1 MDRTNSK
8 NMSQVLEP
16 RVVNAKKGAACWA
29 LNPTLPIERHN
40 APHWPWPARV
50 TATINHV
57 LAIPGGGVWRLDKL
71 TTVVVHPV
79 TTQLRVLRGRP
90 TRVQNDTNL
99 AARRSATHAAR
110 KRVPGALHPWDG
122 AVAMKIV
129 FLVAVFHDRLC
140 IEVDRVQADRTQVLF
155 SLPF

>member
-8 NMSQVLEP
+8 KFSQVLEP
-16 RVVNAKKGAACWA
+16 RVVNAKKGAASWA

-57 LAIPGGGVWRLDKL
+57 LAIPGGGVWRPDTL

-110 KRVPGALHPWDG
+110 KWVLGALHPCDG
-122 AVAMKIV
+122 AQAMKIV
-129 FLVAVFHDRLC
+129 SLVTVVHDRLC
-140 IEVDRVQADRTQVLF
+140 VEVDKVQADRTQVLF
-155 SLPF
+155 FLRF

>member
-1 MDRTNSK
+1 MDGAKSK
-8 NMSQVLEP
+8 KFSQVLEP
-16 RVVNAKKGAACWA
+16 SDVNAKKGAAYWA
-29 LNPTLPIERHN
+29 LNSTLGIARHN

-57 LAIPGGGVWRLDKL
+57 LAIPGGGVCRLDKV

-99 AARRSATHAAR
+99 AARRFATHAAR
-110 KRVPGALHPWDG
+110 KWVLAAIHPCDR
-122 AVAMKIV
+122 AQDMKIDGDSISRPTV
-129 FLVAVFHDRLC
+129 W
-140 IEVDRVQADRTQVLF
+140 
-155 SLPF
+155 